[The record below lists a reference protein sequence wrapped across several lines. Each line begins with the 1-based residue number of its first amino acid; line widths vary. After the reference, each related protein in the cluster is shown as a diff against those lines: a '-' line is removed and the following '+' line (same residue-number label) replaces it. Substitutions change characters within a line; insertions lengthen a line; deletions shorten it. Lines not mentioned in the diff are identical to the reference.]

1 MGGLINRLRV
11 FAADRRGEIGGL
23 FKTIVLMA
31 VLIPIGFSIFY
42 GVSTTGW
49 DENVTLLWGFV
60 PLLILVAAIWGL
72 IKSVGK

>member
-1 MGGLINRLRV
+1 MLRA

-23 FKTIVLMA
+23 FKTIVLLA
-31 VLIPIGFSIFY
+31 VLIPVGFSIFY
-42 GVSTTGW
+42 GVNTEGWST
-49 DENVTLLWGFV
+49 NVTLLWGFI

>member
-1 MGGLINRLRV
+1 MKGLMNRLRA
-11 FAADRRGEIGGL
+11 FAANRRGEIGGL

-49 DENVTLLWGFV
+49 DSNVTLLWGFV

-72 IKSVGK
+72 IKSVGN